1 MDMNLKHISASSVE
15 GRRRRR
21 RRRRRRMKMAV
32 GSFTAISHL
41 DRIAG
46 RV

>member
-15 GRRRRR
+15 GRRR